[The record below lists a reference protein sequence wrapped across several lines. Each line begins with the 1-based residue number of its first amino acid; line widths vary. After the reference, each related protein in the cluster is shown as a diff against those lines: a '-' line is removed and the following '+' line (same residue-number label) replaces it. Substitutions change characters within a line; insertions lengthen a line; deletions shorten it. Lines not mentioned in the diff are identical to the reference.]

1 MRHQIKGKKLNRNT
15 SQRKAL
21 FRNLLQALFL
31 HEEIKTT
38 LAKAKV
44 VKKIA
49 DKLISKSK
57 NGSLSIR
64 RQILAFLPD
73 KKIAHK
79 LIDDIGPRFKERKS
93 GFTKLV
99 RTNRRKGDN
108 VIMAKI
114 ELIEKK
120 KNQPKTDRPL
130 DGNKKKIQKK
140 AKRKLRRGFLK

>member
-31 HEEIKTT
+31 HEEIETT
-38 LAKAKV
+38 LTKAKV
-44 VKKIA
+44 IKRIA
-49 DKLISKSK
+49 DKLISKAK
-57 NGSLSIR
+57 NKSLSVR

-73 KKIAHK
+73 KKIARK
-79 LIDDIGPRFKERKS
+79 LIDDIGPRFKERSS

-120 KNQPKTDRPL
+120 KVIKSQEQENIKT
-130 DGNKKKIQKK
+130 K
-140 AKRKLRRGFLK
+140 

>member
-31 HEEIKTT
+31 HEEIETT
-38 LAKAKV
+38 LPKAKV

-57 NGSLSIR
+57 NKSLSVR

-73 KKIAHK
+73 KKAAHK
-79 LIDDIGPRFKERKS
+79 LIDEIGTRYKDRKS
-93 GFTKLV
+93 GFTKIV
-99 RTNRRKGDN
+99 RTSRRKGDN

-120 KNQPKTDRPL
+120 KIIKSQEKNQ
-130 DGNKKKIQKK
+130 NKK
-140 AKRKLRRGFLK
+140 